1 VPEVAKKFQL
11 VLQNVAK
18 HISLT
23 PSETGFFLSLL
34 QEKKIKKKE
43 FLLHAGQSCKAI
55 SFVNTGALRAFHTDT
70 DDKQSTIMFAIT
82 DWWITD
88 INSFV
93 NRIPALISIEAV
105 ENSELLQLT
114 NDDLEVLFLKVPKFE
129 RFFRILMQNSYVR
142 EQQRVLQTL
151 SLPAEQLYQNF
162 LKKYPAFANKVPQ
175 KHIASYLGITPEFLS
190 FIRKKKS
197 KRSIS

>member
-1 VPEVAKKFQL
+1 VPEVPKKFQL

-23 PSETGFFLSLL
+23 QTESEFFVSLL
-34 QEKKIKKKE
+34 RERNIKKKE
-43 FLLHAGQSCKAI
+43 FLLQAGQSSDTI
-55 SFVNTGALRAFHTDT
+55 NFVNNGVLRAFYVDE

-88 INSFV
+88 INAFL

-105 ENSELLQLT
+105 ESSELLQLS
-114 NDDLEVLFLKVPKFE
+114 NDDIELLYTKVPKFE

-142 EQQRVLQTL
+142 EQSRVLQTL
-151 SLPAEQLYQNF
+151 SSSAEERYRNF
-162 LKKYPAFANKVPQ
+162 LRKYPAFARKVPQ

-190 FIRKKKS
+190 FLRKKKS
-197 KRSIS
+197 KRIS

>member
-1 VPEVAKKFQL
+1 
-11 VLQNVAK
+11 
-18 HISLT
+18 LT

-34 QEKKIKKKE
+34 QEKKVNKKE
-43 FLLHAGQSCKAI
+43 CLLHAGQSCKVI
-55 SFVNTGALRAFHTDT
+55 SFVNTGALRAFHTDA

-93 NRIPALISIEAV
+93 NRTPALISIEAV
-105 ENSELLQLT
+105 EDSDLLQLS
-114 NDDLEVLFLKVPKFE
+114 NDELEILYVKVPKFE

-162 LKKYPAFANKVPQ
+162 LKKYPAFAKKVPQ

-190 FIRKKKS
+190 FIRKKKP

>member
-1 VPEVAKKFQL
+1 VLEVPKKFQF
-11 VLQNVAK
+11 VLQNVSK

-23 PSETGFFLSLL
+23 QVETEFFVTLL
-34 QEKKIKKKE
+34 HEKHVKKKE
-43 FLLHAGQSCKAI
+43 FLLQAGQSSSAI
-55 SFVNTGALRAFHTDT
+55 SFVNSGALRAFYVDQ

-88 INSFV
+88 INSFL

-105 ENSELLQLT
+105 EDSELLQLS
-114 NDDLEVLFLKVPKFE
+114 NDDIEWLYVKVPKFE

-142 EQQRVLQTL
+142 EQSRVLQTL
-151 SLPAEQLYQNF
+151 SLSAEEHYQNF
-162 LKKYPAFANKVPQ
+162 LKKYPAFTKKVPQ

-197 KRSIS
+197 KRIS

>member
-1 VPEVAKKFQL
+1 MPEVPKKFQL

-23 PSETGFFLSLL
+23 LSETGFFVSLL
-34 QEKKIKKKE
+34 KEKKVKKKE
-43 FLLHAGQSCKAI
+43 FVLQAEQSSKVI
-55 SFVNTGALRAFHTDT
+55 SFVTGGALRAFYTDA

-93 NRIPALISIEAV
+93 NRIPALISIQAV
-105 ENSELLQLT
+105 EDSELLQLS
-114 NDDLEVLFLKVPKFE
+114 NDDLDVLYSKVPKFE

-162 LKKYPAFANKVPQ
+162 LKKYPAFAKKVPQ

-190 FIRKKKS
+190 FIRKKKP